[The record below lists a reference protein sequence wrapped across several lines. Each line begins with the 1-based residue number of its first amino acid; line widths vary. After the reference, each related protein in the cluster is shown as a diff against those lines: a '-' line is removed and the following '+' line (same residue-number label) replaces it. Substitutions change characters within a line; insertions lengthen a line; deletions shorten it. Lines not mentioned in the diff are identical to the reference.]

1 MNQKMYRAAAIGHTG
16 AGNYGHGLH
25 MPFKELKNIEFVAI
39 ADPDE
44 AGRQEEME
52 KTGVQRG
59 YSDYREML
67 DKEDLDIVSMGPRWT
82 TDHLDMLLACINS
95 GYHVYSEKPMTATLA
110 EGDQIVEAASQNRI
124 KVAVAHQ
131 AVYLPSI
138 QAVKRMLHD
147 GAIGTVQAIHGHGK
161 QDQRGGGED
170 MIVLGTHL
178 FNMMRFFVGDVKWM
192 QAHVTENGKE
202 VTSDD
207 ARDATEPVGLVAGDC
222 INSYFAFESGVSGLF
237 DSRKHEVSGDYYG
250 MEIIGSKGRISM
262 RGGGGDSLVIYP
274 YPCWTLAN
282 TSQTWEA
289 VQVDDT
295 PFSSGNNLAVLDLID
310 AIENDRKPISAA
322 EDAVAALEMILGA
335 YESQLT
341 GKRVSFPIANRE
353 HPLKR

>member
-1 MNQKMYRAAAIGHTG
+1 MSQKTYRAAAIGHTG

-25 MPFKELKNIEFVAI
+25 LPFQEFDNIEFVAI

-44 AGRQEEME
+44 SGRQEEME
-52 KTGVQRG
+52 KAGVQQG
-59 YSDYREML
+59 YADYREML
-67 DKEDLDIVSMGPRWT
+67 EKEDLDIVSVGPRWT
-82 TDHLDMLLACINS
+82 TDHLELLLGCINA
-95 GYHVYSEKPMTATLA
+95 GCHVYSEKPMTATLA
-110 EGDQIVEAASQNRI
+110 EGDQIVEAASRAGK

-138 QAVKRMLHD
+138 HAVKGMLHD
-147 GAIGTVQAIHGHGK
+147 GTIGTVQAIHAHGK
-161 QDQRGGGED
+161 QDRRGGGED

-178 FNMMRFFVGDVKWM
+178 FNMMRFFVGDVAWM

-202 VTSDD
+202 VTLDD
-207 ARDATEPVGLVAGDC
+207 ARDATEPVGLIAGDC
-222 INSYFAFESGVSGLF
+222 VNSYFAFESGVSGLF
-237 DSRKHEVSGDYYG
+237 DTRKHEVSGDYYG
-250 MEIIGSKGRISM
+250 MEIIGEEGRISM
-262 RGGGGDSLVIYP
+262 RGGGGDNLVIYP
-274 YPCWTLAN
+274 HPCWSPAN
-282 TSQTWEA
+282 TDQKWEA
-289 VQVDDT
+289 LEVDDT

-353 HPLKR
+353 HPLKG

>member
-1 MNQKMYRAAAIGHTG
+1 MSQKMYRAAAIGHTG

-25 MPFKELKNIEFVAI
+25 LPFKELDNIEIVAV

-44 AGRQEEME
+44 AGRQAEME

-59 YSDYREML
+59 YADYREML
-67 DKEDLDIVSMGPRWT
+67 DKEELDIVSMGPRWT
-82 TDHLDMLLACINS
+82 TDHLEMLLACIQS
-95 GYHVYSEKPMTATLA
+95 GCHVYSEKPMTATLA
-110 EGDQIVEAASQNRI
+110 DGDQVVEAASQKGI
-124 KVAVAHQ
+124 KIAVAHQ

-138 QAVKRMLHD
+138 QVVKQMLDD

-161 QDQRGGGED
+161 QDRRGGGED

-178 FNMMRFFVGDVKWM
+178 FNMMRFFVGNVKWM

-202 VTSDD
+202 VTIDD
-207 ARDATEPVGLVAGDC
+207 ARDATEPVGLIAGDC
-222 INSYFAFESGVSGLF
+222 VNSYFAFESGVSGLF
-237 DSRKHEVSGDYYG
+237 DSRKNEVSGDYYG
-250 MEIIGSKGRISM
+250 MEIIGSEGRLSM
-262 RGGGGDSLVIYP
+262 RGGGGDNLVIYP
-274 YPCWTLAN
+274 HPCWSPADN
-282 TSQTWEA
+282 SQKWET

-295 PFSSGNNLAVLDLID
+295 PFSSSNNLAVIDLID

-353 HPLKR
+353 HPLKK